1 MENVEDFV
9 VNEEGKAVKEKW
21 HRRAWSK
28 TKKVVKVAWQ
38 FVKDNKA
45 ELIILGAIAVPV
57 ANCVG
62 KVAKNR
68 KASIDLYRQECRVY
82 DPKNGIYVNLTR
94 PLTGDEKIALAKRG
108 DNMSVTET
116 LEIFGV
122 IK

>member
-9 VNEEGKAVKEKW
+9 VDEEGKLVKEKW
-21 HRRAWSK
+21 YKRAWTK
-28 TKKVVKVAWQ
+28 TKDVAKDSWQ

-45 ELIILGAIAVPV
+45 ELIILATIAVPV
-57 ANCVG
+57 TSCIS

-68 KASIDLYRQECRVY
+68 KAALDMYRQECRVW

-108 DNMSVTET
+108 DASVTET